1 MSILLWLLCVVA
13 MAVAL
18 LMIPHPALLAAL
30 VLFVAA
36 PMVSWLVLLLV
47 RRKVRIRLTAPG
59 VAGKNKPFTLETQLE
74 SDARL
79 PFGKTVMW
87 LELTNAVTGET
98 QKKRIVFRGSGEW
111 TLQSAYCGC
120 IECRTAGVWCYDLFG
135 ILPVKVP
142 CKAKKRIVIMP
153 DTFPVEI
160 QTVLTRSN
168 LDDCTEYAPDQ
179 KG

>member
-18 LMIPHPALLAAL
+18 LMIPHTALLAAL

-120 IECRTAGVWCYDLFG
+120 IECRTAGVWCYSNHPISPEHAAQAQKWLCIAKDSWNR
-135 ILPVKVP
+135 KVP
-142 CKAKKRIVIMP
+142 GLKRFKQRFITCKI
-153 DTFPVEI
+153 
-160 QTVLTRSN
+160 L
-168 LDDCTEYAPDQ
+168 
-179 KG
+179 